1 MSYDDFI
8 KYYVI
13 MGIAKL
19 YHGYNTTACKITKDK
34 AIKCQVLKL
43 TVNQEKQKSFIQL
56 YQKNPRIIL
65 KDGTYQ
71 STVLSFLLLVD
82 SNFKYIKSTVS
93 TDMHI
98 GLEEDLKPGTYFVL
112 CDVNYRY
119 ANSNRKNHGYRVTCY
134 SKNPILIENV
144 TERIDGAKAL
154 EVAMYYYCQQKVEN
168 PKKDKSGM
176 QIYVSK
182 NYNSDLP
189 FMLACFVNPTPNNY
203 KVKLE
208 VSAKG
213 SKSFCI
219 YNNNDATENDS
230 SVIKEVKS
238 GSAAT
243 FSIMKYTLSSMFS
256 LSYSVLSQ
264 DDQRTTENTNPV
276 FDEEGEQIDENGNLY
291 QYILEVNN
299 GNGYTIGLENTSQ
312 YKIKLQL
319 ILEGLTCVDAEFKGK
334 KNPVFESLSKSK
346 KVFNLK
352 VNPDANDLSFEFTY
366 A

>member
-1 MSYDDFI
+1 
-8 KYYVI
+8 
-13 MGIAKL
+13 
-19 YHGYNTTACKITKDK
+19 
-34 AIKCQVLKL
+34 
-43 TVNQEKQKSFIQL
+43 
-56 YQKNPRIIL
+56 
-65 KDGTYQ
+65 
-71 STVLSFLLLVD
+71 
-82 SNFKYIKSTVS
+82 
-93 TDMHI
+93 
-98 GLEEDLKPGTYFVL
+98 
-112 CDVNYRY
+112 
-119 ANSNRKNHGYRVTCY
+119 
-134 SKNPILIENV
+134 
-144 TERIDGAKAL
+144 
-154 EVAMYYYCQQKVEN
+154 
-168 PKKDKSGM
+168 M